1 MTIGRGAR
9 ICLTGILLFGLA
21 GCGSFGGAGD
31 SVRQAGN
38 GAASDEIRRLN
49 EGSTSA
55 ENVRSSTLG
64 DLFANTDPPNT
75 TIEVNKYIWNAAQQV
90 LDFMP
95 VEAADPFS
103 GVLVYGYGLPPGGRT
118 AYRATV
124 YVQDPALDARSLN
137 LSLQTRSGPAPADTV
152 RAIEDAILARARQLR
167 IRDSR
172 L

>member
-1 MTIGRGAR
+1 MTFRRIAVAGLAGA
-9 ICLTGILLFGLA
+9 LLLGLA
-21 GCGSFGGAGD
+21 GCGSFAGLGS
-31 SVRQAGN
+31 SVRQQSANSAADQEVRRFRDRNEAGQ
-38 GAASDEIRRLN
+38 
-49 EGSTSA
+49 
-55 ENVRSSTLG
+55 RSNLVS
-64 DLFANTDPPNT
+64 LFTNADPPNT

-103 GVLVYGYGLPPGGRT
+103 GVLVYGYGTPPGGRT

-137 LSLQTRSGPAPADTV
+137 LALSTRAGPASPETV
-152 RAIEDAILARARQLR
+152 HAIEDAILTRARELR
-167 IRDSR
+167 IRDSK

>member
-1 MTIGRGAR
+1 MAAR
-9 ICLTGILLFGLA
+9 HWTLAALAAALATA
-21 GCGSFGGAGD
+21 GCSAFQSGGTTVVDPAQREAAI
-31 SVRQAGN
+31 RQRQGTPLDPNA
-38 GAASDEIRRLN
+38 EPR
-49 EGSTSA
+49 STIW
-55 ENVRSSTLG
+55 
-64 DLFANTDPPNT
+64 DLFNNDSPPNT

-103 GVLVYGYGLPPGGRT
+103 GVLVYGYGTPPGGGR

-137 LSLQTRSGPAPADTV
+137 VALATRSGPASPDTV
-152 RAIEDAILARARQLR
+152 RAIEDAILTRARQLR
-167 IRDSR
+167 IADGR